1 MFPSHIGSRS
11 TIKRFMRSWRR
22 QRFHPTLVLAQR
34 KKFDQKLCQRL
45 QFPSHI
51 GSRSTPSG
59 KVADMAGLSFPSHI
73 GSRSTKLLKRGTK
86 VIHKFPSHIGS
97 RSTRNLSRL
106 AGRTRYV
113 SIPHWFSLNDL
124 VLCYCIVLLYSFH
137 PTLVLAQLF
146 ALKCVCCTY
155 FNVSIPHWFSLNMEV
170 FWYGTQV

>member
-1 MFPSHIGSRS
+1 
-11 TIKRFMRSWRR
+11 
-22 QRFHPTLVLAQR
+22 
-34 KKFDQKLCQRL
+34 
-45 QFPSHI
+45 
-51 GSRSTPSG
+51 
-59 KVADMAGLSFPSHI
+59 MAGLSFPSHI

-155 FNVSIPHWFSLNMEV
+155 FNVSIPHWFSLNLSLI
-170 FWYGTQV
+170 WKTTQTKLSFHPTLVLAQLSTRRRGSISSACFHPTLVLAQP